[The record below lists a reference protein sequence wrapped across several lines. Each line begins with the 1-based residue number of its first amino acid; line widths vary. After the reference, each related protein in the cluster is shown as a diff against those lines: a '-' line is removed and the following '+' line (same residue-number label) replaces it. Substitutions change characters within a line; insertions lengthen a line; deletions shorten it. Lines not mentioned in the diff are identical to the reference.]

1 LVAYLDRSDHHH
13 AWAREVM
20 GTLTEPVVTCDA
32 VLAEVAFLLQ
42 RGGIAAGLLLRTIE
56 RGVLVSRFESMRE
69 AQSLRVLLER
79 YENVPMSFADACM
92 VRLSELHPR
101 AEVWTTDSDFT
112 IYRRNRRSPNP
123 AAHAVTDSGMARAG
137 VKGGRR

>member
-1 LVAYLDRSDHHH
+1 MILADSGPLVAYLDRSDQHH

-42 RGGIAAGLLLRTIE
+42 RGGIAAGLLLRMIE

-69 AQSLRVLLER
+69 AQSLRVLMER

-112 IYRRNRRSPNP
+112 IYRRNRRSPIP
-123 AAHAVTDSGMARAG
+123 LRMP
-137 VKGGRR
+137 